1 MSELISNRLDH
12 HWGLRPKRVV
22 QLAYMEH
29 TCQHATFYP
38 FGRIGR
44 INYESVSVGFH
55 VDKYFVLY
63 RLGDTPTRSA
73 RQPRLSIRLRS
84 SVYGLR
90 ISQYISQRFSNR
102 LTPRIRSYQY
112 EFIFDILL
120 WKNGK

>member
-1 MSELISNRLDH
+1 MQLST
-12 HWGLRPKRVV
+12 HWG
-22 QLAYMEH
+22 
-29 TCQHATFYP
+29 
-38 FGRIGR
+38 IGR
-44 INYESVSVGFH
+44 INYESVSVGFL

-73 RQPRLSIRLRS
+73 RQPRLWIRLRS
-84 SVYGLR
+84 SVYGFR

-102 LTPRIRSYQY
+102 LTPRIRSYHY